1 MLVIRLSL
9 VLVVMLAMEQSVCSQ
24 GHSSNESEDWTPS
37 LGFPSV
43 AVVKLDSEDTLQI
56 LLPTLI
62 CEKQVKTRKITVT
75 VPYSILENKVTVQKT
90 RQEVHEQD
98 YVELVCG
105 EDFKMVRTQ
114 LKSHAIQLQDQ
125 SGNLIPFE
133 QLAEAIRRP
142 AYVILT
148 GVPLN
153 AYRRHYFLEDAMVLM
168 IQTVDPNYGQL
179 PAVEGLDKKWIR
191 TEPMPTVAVAQLAD
205 DRSKLQVKYMESKL
219 KTEVKKRTV
228 VAEDGSESEVDYT
241 VQIPYLNQLTVLA
254 DLNECNFST
263 VAGKQL
269 SEEEVASRLAT
280 PCRVFWESRIAEY
293 LGSVLKPDTIVIQ
306 RKKG

>member
-1 MLVIRLSL
+1 MVVIRMSL
-9 VLVVMLAMEQSVCSQ
+9 VFVVMLAMGQSVCSQ
-24 GHSSNESEDWTPS
+24 GPALNQSEEWTPS
-37 LGFPSV
+37 PGFPSV
-43 AVVKLDSEDTLQI
+43 AVVKLDSEDTLKI
-56 LLPTLI
+56 LLPALI
-62 CEKQVKTRKITVT
+62 CEKQVKTRQVTIT
-75 VPYSILENKVTVQKT
+75 VPYSILENEVTVQKT
-90 RQEVHEQD
+90 RQEVHEQE
-98 YVELVCG
+98 YVELVCS
-105 EDFKMVRTQ
+105 ENFKMVRTQ
-114 LKSHAIQLQDQ
+114 LKRQAIQLQDQ
-125 SGNLIPFE
+125 TGNRIPFE
-133 QLAEAIRRP
+133 QLAESIRRP

-148 GVPLN
+148 SGPLS

-228 VAEDGSESEVDYT
+228 LAEDGSESEVDYT
-241 VQIPYLNQLTVLA
+241 VQVPFLNQLTVLA
-254 DLNECNFST
+254 DLNECKFST

-293 LGSVLKPDTIVIQ
+293 LGSVLKPDTIVVQ
-306 RKKG
+306 RKK